1 VTYSTQLSPVFTPE
15 ELTLYPALCPA
26 PCPLLPHSTPV
37 IYCDITVDYTGR
49 RELGPM
55 SESRKFDPKELA
67 KFNDQAR
74 PEYPDLAMKRFK

>member
-1 VTYSTQLSPVFTPE
+1 
-15 ELTLYPALCPA
+15 
-26 PCPLLPHSTPV
+26 
-37 IYCDITVDYTGR
+37 
-49 RELGPM
+49 M